1 MSTINPILYSSCIL
15 DTLISLAYM
24 TLYDGILYTH
34 TYSTISV
41 YIMSTTRGI
50 HLYLAIGKST
60 YLSTITLTYCLG
72 HLDDDYDT
80 YIGSI
85 INLR

>member
-1 MSTINPILYSSCIL
+1 
-15 DTLISLAYM
+15 
-24 TLYDGILYTH
+24 
-34 TYSTISV
+34 
-41 YIMSTTRGI
+41 MSTTRGI